1 MKFEE
6 MKSRVRELPGVA
18 GWPQMLAL
26 VERPIPHETSVWEYP
41 AAACRAV
48 GGPEGAALPAAA
60 AVFCSVISIHLVDDM
75 LDEDPKGDHNFFG
88 AGPVSNL
95 ALAFQAVGHLLL
107 DAPEVPCELRP
118 VLQASFAGMSLA
130 TCFGQGLDARE
141 LRSEEEYWQVVESK
155 TPPLFSEALRMG
167 ALLGGASAGTADQ
180 LARLGRIL
188 GRMIQVSDDVTD
200 ALDSPARSD
209 WKRRANNLP
218 LLYAMTAPHPER
230 AEFLRLST
238 CVEDPEVLAAAQKIL
253 FRSGAVSY
261 CTFKLLE
268 LSRQAQDLFA
278 AIPLAE
284 PEPIVHLIDLH
295 LAPLHR
301 LLEQV
306 GIEEPAA
313 LALP

>member
-1 MKFEE
+1 MRFKE
-6 MKSRVRELPGVA
+6 MKRRVRELPGIA
-18 GWPQMLAL
+18 CWPQMLAL
-26 VERPIPHETSVWEYP
+26 VERPVPHETSVWEYP
-41 AAACRAV
+41 VAACRAV
-48 GGPEGAALPAAA
+48 GGPEDAALPAAA

-75 LDEDPKGDHNFFG
+75 LDEDPRGDHHILG
-88 AGPVSNL
+88 VGPVSNF
-95 ALAFQAVGHLLL
+95 ALAFQAAGHLLL
-107 DAPEVPCELRP
+107 DAPEVPREIRP
-118 VLQASFAGMSLA
+118 ALQASFAGMSLA

-141 LRSEEEYWQVVESK
+141 LQSEEEYWQVVGSK

-188 GRMIQVSDDVTD
+188 GLLIQVGDDVTD

-218 LLYAMTAPHPER
+218 ILYAMTAPHPDRE
-230 AEFLRLST
+230 EFLRLSVR
-238 CVEDPEVLAAAQKIL
+238 VEDPAALAAAQKIL

-278 AIPLAE
+278 AIPLQD
-284 PEPIVHLIDLH
+284 PEWIGRLVDLH
-295 LAPLHR
+295 LTPLHR

-306 GIEEPAA
+306 GVEEPAA